1 MNNALAHAK
10 EIDPTIELDDVKQ
23 VVIIYDEQKKKS
35 HGAHSFV
42 AHDNT
47 SKYQIDMFVL
57 LRTLR
62 TTDMRQ
68 GSAALIYVLHI
79 AQSYQSQERP
89 TSDLALGFIARMHK
103 MGGRPQL
110 IMTDGEGAVHNSGL
124 FFQKYFTEHNLTH
137 IPSSGRPVFAGRM
150 LKTLREMLDK
160 RIKPINSGLT

>member
-68 GSAALIYVLHI
+68 GSAALIYFYILRNRTNHRKDRQ
-79 AQSYQSQERP
+79 A
-89 TSDLALGFIARMHK
+89 
-103 MGGRPQL
+103 
-110 IMTDGEGAVHNSGL
+110 
-124 FFQKYFTEHNLTH
+124 
-137 IPSSGRPVFAGRM
+137 
-150 LKTLREMLDK
+150 TL
-160 RIKPINSGLT
+160 P

>member
-68 GSAALIYVLHI
+68 GSAALICSTYCAIVPI
-79 AQSYQSQERP
+79 TGKA
-89 TSDLALGFIARMHK
+89 
-103 MGGRPQL
+103 
-110 IMTDGEGAVHNSGL
+110 
-124 FFQKYFTEHNLTH
+124 
-137 IPSSGRPVFAGRM
+137 
-150 LKTLREMLDK
+150 DK
-160 RIKPINSGLT
+160 RPCLRIHCVHA